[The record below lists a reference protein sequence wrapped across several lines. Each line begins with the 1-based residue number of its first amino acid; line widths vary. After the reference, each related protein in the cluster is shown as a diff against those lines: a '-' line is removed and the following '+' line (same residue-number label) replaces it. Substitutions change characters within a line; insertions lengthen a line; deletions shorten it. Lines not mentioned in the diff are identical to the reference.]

1 MDSSD
6 LVALIALLV
15 SLIALLIALI
25 QLLQSS
31 ALTAD
36 GWRRCNATNIG
47 QWSVF
52 SRRHWLW
59 SELRNEVQ
67 FTIPLVTLM
76 NTSDLYGE
84 SSQGSYK
91 LATKTYVKHDMEN
104 VDFRTKKLIFDEGTG
119 FRRPE
124 SKLVLAAYHLLGFG
138 TLPND
143 IEARWILTRE
153 SPPASQSFRKSL
165 VFGIQGFCLSSWRW
179 MQGYHFRHWTP
190 EFLPQARDFDTVTWD
205 ILLCEL
211 CRLQHESI
219 QHRPADSIEHL
230 RPALQPFSSGHGH
243 SSSHNYRPDS
253 IKRQM
258 RNGETVL
265 CLSLKRFS
273 WDSMPNDV
281 VRPLARSTLSDI
293 VILARRLGMEWKSF
307 NLSSESYRAEGPA
320 STLTATRLQGLGLV
334 FRFDKTADLDKAL
347 PLCTENA
354 DMAYFGILPGEERLG
369 IENYSLVQDDRKL
382 DLDRYIKS
390 ELGEQA
396 KSLRD
401 LLWFWSRVI
410 PNDAVAILSPFLP
423 LRKTPT
429 PKIYTTMGTKN
440 RAEIYA
446 KLSIFKAFGL
456 ERKFRDELNQ
466 RLAAITPRLS
476 QTGETFSL
484 QDPFIPAFGADTG
497 LKYLFDHH
505 LQIRLK
511 PHYHVAKIIDS
522 SKAPGYN
529 WEHSADFVDNLRNIH
544 ELTTSYFAML
554 VSSDV
559 SNDLKKPTQITVQ
572 FTHVVKAYMTHVSQI
587 IIEWDKE
594 KFGRKRRKPEDHGG
608 SGLGNTGW
616 AKFVEIC
623 DRLVKNIDIF
633 YVVFRDFSPS
643 YESIPES
650 VLNEFWWM
658 LVARGVAWQF
668 SVNVARANA
677 FTMVPS
683 SIYGSKM
690 PVWIE

>member
-67 FTIPLVTLM
+67 FTTPLVTLV
-76 NTSDLYGE
+76 NTSELYGE
-84 SSQGSYK
+84 SSHDSYK
-91 LATKTYVKHDMEN
+91 LATKTYVKHNMGN
-104 VDFRTKKLIFDEGTG
+104 IDFRSKKLIFDEGTG

-124 SKLVLAAYHLLGFG
+124 SKLVLAANHLLGFG

-143 IEARWILTRE
+143 IEARWISTRE
-153 SPPASQSFRKSL
+153 SPPAPNPSL
-165 VFGIQGFCLSSWRW
+165 VFAIQGFCLSSWRW
-179 MQGYHFRHWTP
+179 VQGYHFRHWTP

-219 QHRPADSIEHL
+219 QRRPVLSIEEL
-230 RPALQPFSSGHGH
+230 PPALEPPSSGHGH
-243 SSSHNYRPDS
+243 SSNHEYRPNS
-253 IKRQM
+253 IKQQM
-258 RNGETVL
+258 RKGETVL

-320 STLTATRLQGLGLV
+320 ATLTATRLQGLGLV
-334 FRFDKTADLDKAL
+334 FRFDKTGDLDKAL

-369 IENYSLVQDDRKL
+369 IENYFLVQDDRKL

-429 PKIYTTMGTKN
+429 SKVYTAMGTKN

-446 KLSIFKAFGL
+446 KLSIFRAFGL
-456 ERKFRDELNQ
+456 ERKFRNELNQ
-466 RLAAITPRLS
+466 KLAAITPRLS
-476 QTGETFSL
+476 PDGRTFSL
-484 QDPFIPAFGADTG
+484 QDPFIAAFGADIG
-497 LKYLFDHH
+497 LKHLFDHH

-511 PHYHVAKIIDS
+511 SHYTVAKIIES
-522 SKAPGYN
+522 SRATGYD
-529 WEHSADFVDNLRNIH
+529 WQRSADFVDDLRNIH
-544 ELTTSYFAML
+544 ELTTSYFATL
-554 VSSDV
+554 ASNDV

-572 FTHVVKAYMTHVSQI
+572 FTHVVKAYMTHVSQVI
-587 IIEWDKE
+587 TEWDQE
-594 KFGRKRRKPEDHGG
+594 KFGRKRMKPEDHGG
-608 SGLGNTGW
+608 SSLGNTGW

-623 DRLVKNIDIF
+623 DRIVKNIDIF
-633 YVVFRDFSPS
+633 YNVFRDFSPS

-658 LVARGVAWQF
+658 LVARGVAW
-668 SVNVARANA
+668 
-677 FTMVPS
+677 
-683 SIYGSKM
+683 
-690 PVWIE
+690 